1 MNYSRNVIAIGLAAC
16 LLWFPPAQAGASQQA
31 QAAPDDPAN
40 WDNLQQ
46 LQPGQKVGVVQ
57 TNLAKHKGKFLFW
70 TEEEIT
76 LRVKKQELTIP
87 REEVH
92 RVRRLGKNHTG
103 SGAAIGAGI
112 GAVVG
117 LLIGRAQWCSG
128 EPGFNVCAFV
138 GLIIGTPVGAATGF
152 NVGSG
157 WRERTLVY
165 QRGDE
170 SASPQ
175 AAYSMDLSADPA
187 LAENDSPP
195 ASTEVML
202 HLSKTLR
209 PFTTERAMEVMASAR
224 VTNPL
229 DENEDEA
236 LAARRRLYVAPVS
249 SEHR

>member
-1 MNYSRNVIAIGLAAC
+1 MRKPQLIFGLFVGLFIFCAA
-16 LLWFPPAQAGASQQA
+16 LPAR
-31 QAAPDDPAN
+31 AAPGDPAN

-46 LQPGQKVGVVQ
+46 LQPGQKIVVIQ

-170 SASPQ
+170 PDPPQ
-175 AAYSMDLSADPA
+175 ATDSVDLSADPA

-209 PFTTERAMEVMASAR
+209 PFNTERAMEVMASAR
-224 VTNPL
+224 AGNLPNL
-229 DENEDEA
+229 NEDEA
-236 LAARRRLYVAPVS
+236 LAARRGLYLAPS
-249 SEHR
+249 PSQ